1 MRPLKQKVSVTL
13 DEDIVKRVK
22 ELSEEQQRS
31 FSQYINLVLSEHL
44 KHLEQIE
51 YRIFYKPFNL
61 IEGLIFRRKFCR
73 RSRNF
78 HAISLRPYDGYAI
91 IYN

>member
-31 FSQYINLVLSEHL
+31 FSQYINLVLTEHL
-44 KHLEQIE
+44 KHLEQTEKKNIV
-51 YRIFYKPFNL
+51 FFTSP
-61 IEGLIFRRKFCR
+61 
-73 RSRNF
+73 ST
-78 HAISLRPYDGYAI
+78 
-91 IYN
+91 

>member
-31 FSQYINLVLSEHL
+31 FFSQYINLVLTEHL
-44 KHLEQIE
+44 KHLEQTE
-51 YRIFYKPFNL
+51 K
-61 IEGLIFRRKFCR
+61 
-73 RSRNF
+73 
-78 HAISLRPYDGYAI
+78 
-91 IYN
+91 

>member
-31 FSQYINLVLSEHL
+31 FSKYINLVLTEHL
-44 KHLEQIE
+44 KHLEQTE
-51 YRIFYKPFNL
+51 K
-61 IEGLIFRRKFCR
+61 
-73 RSRNF
+73 
-78 HAISLRPYDGYAI
+78 
-91 IYN
+91 

>member
-31 FSQYINLVLSEHL
+31 FSQYINLEHL
-44 KHLEQIE
+44 KHLEQTE
-51 YRIFYKPFNL
+51 K
-61 IEGLIFRRKFCR
+61 
-73 RSRNF
+73 
-78 HAISLRPYDGYAI
+78 
-91 IYN
+91 

>member
-31 FSQYINLVLSEHL
+31 FSQYSSLILTEHL
-44 KHLEQIE
+44 KHLEQTE
-51 YRIFYKPFNL
+51 K
-61 IEGLIFRRKFCR
+61 
-73 RSRNF
+73 
-78 HAISLRPYDGYAI
+78 
-91 IYN
+91 

>member
-31 FSQYINLVLSEHL
+31 FSQYINLVLTEEHL
-44 KHLEQIE
+44 KHLEQTE
-51 YRIFYKPFNL
+51 K
-61 IEGLIFRRKFCR
+61 
-73 RSRNF
+73 
-78 HAISLRPYDGYAI
+78 
-91 IYN
+91 

>member
-31 FSQYINLVLSEHL
+31 FAQYINLVLTEHL
-44 KHLEQIE
+44 KHLEQTE
-51 YRIFYKPFNL
+51 K
-61 IEGLIFRRKFCR
+61 
-73 RSRNF
+73 
-78 HAISLRPYDGYAI
+78 
-91 IYN
+91 

>member
-31 FSQYINLVLSEHL
+31 FSLYINLVLTEHL
-44 KHLEQIE
+44 KHLEQTE
-51 YRIFYKPFNL
+51 K
-61 IEGLIFRRKFCR
+61 
-73 RSRNF
+73 
-78 HAISLRPYDGYAI
+78 
-91 IYN
+91 